1 MQSQN
6 LQRYLKWRSKMETP
20 TLNKAEARFF
30 GFGYYQTNMENMAE
44 MHWFDSEGNYLET
57 PARDDH
63 TLTALEKL
71 EALSKKGIEVDAKLL
86 VSLAYAIRERRNRNR
101 MGWVA
106 NPACKN
112 TLRAVQLFIENSY
125 EK

>member
-1 MQSQN
+1 
-6 LQRYLKWRSKMETP
+6 MEKP

-30 GFGYYQTNMENMAE
+30 GFGYYQTNIKTLSQMQ
-44 MHWFDSEGNYLET
+44 WFDSEGNYLST

-71 EALSKKGIEVDAKLL
+71 ESLQKKGIEVDAKLL
-86 VSLAYAIRERRNRNR
+86 VSLAYAIRERRNRDR

-125 EK
+125 EKE

>member
-1 MQSQN
+1 MA
-6 LQRYLKWRSKMETP
+6 TP
-20 TLNKAEARFF
+20 ILNKAEARFF
-30 GFGYYQTNMENMAE
+30 GFGYYQTNIENFAK
-44 MHWFDSEGNYLET
+44 MHWFDADGKYLNT

-71 EALSKKGIEVDAKLL
+71 EILHKKGIEVDAKLL
-86 VSLAYAIRERRNRNR
+86 VSFAYAIRERRNRDR

-112 TLRAVQLFIENSY
+112 TLRAVQLFIEKSY
-125 EK
+125 EE